1 MNLIEKNIVSI
12 FLIFSTAGIFIPSSF
27 LWGKNFTHLMLS
39 FLAFCVGL
47 TLKPK
52 NFSNVWRSKKIILP
66 ILTFKYTI
74 IPIITFV
81 VCTASNLP
89 GIFTIGLVTLTCC
102 PAANTGNILCYLS
115 KGNTAMIIMTTIIG
129 ALISPFITPY
139 IIFILLNKIVHID
152 IKQVISLIFMAI
164 TLPMSTGILISHQ
177 CYEHISK
184 IQPYI
189 PSLGIL
195 TVAFIIGTV
204 TAQNSSNV
212 NHISIEFLL
221 LCTFLIII
229 FLSIGYLLSRFIKYD
244 VENSI
249 AMSYEM
255 GTFDGVLG
263 ILLTKQIVG
272 NEATLSVVAF
282 AILNIIIGS
291 IASKLYLLKQK
302 RKLAYD

>member
-12 FLIFSTAGIFIPSSF
+12 FLIFSIAGIFIPSSF

-52 NFSNVWRSKKIILP
+52 NFSNVWRSKKIIMP

-89 GIFTIGLVTLTCC
+89 DIFTIGLVTLTCC

-139 IIFILLNKIVHID
+139 IIFVLLNKIVHID

-164 TLPMSTGILISHQ
+164 TLPMLAGILISHQ
-177 CYEHISK
+177 CYKHISK
-184 IQPYI
+184 IQPCI

-204 TAQNSSNV
+204 SAQNSSKI
-212 NHISIEFLL
+212 NHISIEFLI
-221 LCTFLIII
+221 LCTFLITI
-229 FLSIGYLLSRFIKYD
+229 FLSLGYLLSRFIKYD

-302 RKLAYD
+302 RKLAHG